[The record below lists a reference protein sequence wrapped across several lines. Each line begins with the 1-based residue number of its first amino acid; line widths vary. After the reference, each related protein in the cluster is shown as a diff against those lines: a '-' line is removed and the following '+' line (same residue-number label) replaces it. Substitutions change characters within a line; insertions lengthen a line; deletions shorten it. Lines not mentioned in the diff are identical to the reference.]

1 MEEEQQYA
9 DELTFKKIWESIKRS
24 GVRIIVYVLIGLII
38 AIGIMGVCNIILTKS
53 QYETKITYY
62 YSGVEDGN
70 DPWGGQMGLVNN
82 IRASSNVRNAL
93 AKCGYDDETID
104 LLVDDVIQNLSV
116 IPSTANENKG
126 ENDEVISADYNYRI
140 ILTQNSKID
149 KHLGSRNEYN
159 TIVSAITEEY
169 INSFKLNY
177 SMDTKLPAIE
187 RLGEGVSLNSL
198 QNYDELRQYVITFA
212 TESASWQAKAGNFI
226 SPSEKESFST
236 LTSQIASLSSELDR
250 YRTHILTN
258 AINGNG
264 EKELIAIRHAEYTAE
279 SSAKQAQITTL
290 NNALKEASTIISTG
304 SQSGTV
310 ILQTTKE
317 LQEEIIKVSAE
328 LAKAS
333 ENKELWTAYQK
344 SYTDNENR
352 YENMTESEQTALY
365 DTAISMA
372 NSIIDRYNTLLTTY
386 QGMIKDYNDGYS
398 INSLVRV
405 TSGAIR
411 TNTSVLTPMIFIII
425 LAVVIII
432 AVIIAMCVTSK
443 KGAMRI
449 KALEKNKELIQENGS
464 VVEDVANNESADVEV
479 APENAAQTE

>member
-1 MEEEQQYA
+1 
-9 DELTFKKIWESIKRS
+9 
-24 GVRIIVYVLIGLII
+24 
-38 AIGIMGVCNIILTKS
+38 
-53 QYETKITYY
+53 
-62 YSGVEDGN
+62 
-70 DPWGGQMGLVNN
+70 
-82 IRASSNVRNAL
+82 
-93 AKCGYDDETID
+93 
-104 LLVDDVIQNLSV
+104 
-116 IPSTANENKG
+116 
-126 ENDEVISADYNYRI
+126 DYNYRI

-317 LQEEIIKVSAE
+317 LQEEIIRVSAE

-464 VVEDVANNESADVEV
+464 VVEDVANNENADVEV
-479 APENAAQTE
+479 APENDAQTE

>member
-9 DELTFKKIWESIKRS
+9 DELAFKKIWDSIKRS

-38 AIGIMGVCNIILTKS
+38 AVGVMGVCNIILTRS
-53 QYETKITYY
+53 QYETRITYY

-93 AKCGYDDETID
+93 AKCGYDEETID

-116 IPSTANENKG
+116 IPSTTNEYRN
-126 ENDEVISADYNYRI
+126 ESEEVISASYNYRI
-140 ILTQNSKID
+140 ILTQNPKID
-149 KHLGSRNEYN
+149 KNLGSRNEYN
-159 TIVSAITEEY
+159 TIVNAITEEY
-169 INSFKLNY
+169 IEAFKLKY

-187 RLGEGVSLNSL
+187 NISDSLSQNTL
-198 QNYDELRQYVITFA
+198 QNYDELRQYVNTFA
-212 TESASWQAKAGNFI
+212 IESASWQAKTGNFI
-226 SPSEKESFST
+226 SPSQKESFAT

-264 EKELIAIRHAEYTAE
+264 EKELIEIRLAKYTAE
-279 SSAKQAQITTL
+279 SNSKKAHIVTL
-290 NNALKEASTIISTG
+290 NEALEKAKTIIATG
-304 SQSGTV
+304 SQSGTI

-328 LAKAS
+328 LAKSS
-333 ENKELWTAYQK
+333 ENQELWTAYK
-344 SYTDNENR
+344 NSYNDNENR
-352 YENMTESEQTALY
+352 YETLTEEEQVALY
-365 DTAISMA
+365 DTATSMA
-372 NSIIDRYNTLLTTY
+372 NRIIDGYNTLLVTY
-386 QGMIKDYNDGYS
+386 KGMIKDYNEGYS

-405 TSGAIR
+405 TSGAR
-411 TNTSVLTPMIFIII
+411 QTNTSVLTPMIFIII

-449 KALEKNKELIQENGS
+449 KALERNKEPQTEELLLEN
-464 VVEDVANNESADVEV
+464 VESEEATDEDILSDNESES
-479 APENAAQTE
+479 E